1 LPLNEIS
8 TISHHSHLGWR
19 IKGWGVKLNFESGS
33 TDDRFSSNFRTE
45 DFTLILF
52 LSQNISNLHKSAEN
66 KKLTKTG
73 RYVKL
78 LIVM

>member
-1 LPLNEIS
+1 MIVSAQIS
-8 TISHHSHLGWR
+8 EQ
-19 IKGWGVKLNFESGS
+19 K
-33 TDDRFSSNFRTE
+33 
-45 DFTLILF
+45 ILLLF
-52 LSQNISNLHKSAEN
+52 YFSQNISNLHKSAEN